1 MKVSLREGCF
11 EFLGDFGINLCAS
24 LRSEMET
31 RRLLTVQVDLRPVL
45 WLCAGFAAF
54 KLAIQ
59 IAGNVLAQ
67 HAGYG
72 IFRDELYYLMCGRRL
87 AFGYVDQ
94 PPLIALQA
102 RVSEMLFGHDTLWS
116 LRLISGMAGAAKVF
130 LTGVLCWALGGGRRA
145 AALAMLGVIAGGVY
159 LGMDGYM
166 SMNSFDPVFW
176 MVCALALIRIVQSDS
191 PNEVRTWWIVFGVSA
206 GLAFENKD
214 SVAFFLIAML
224 IALLLTPQRRILAS
238 RWFVVAVGLIVL
250 VALPNFLWQV
260 HNHFPTLE
268 WLHDVQNSDKDVKL
282 PPLQFLL
289 AQILTLTPTN
299 ALLWGSG
306 VIWLLS
312 AKNAR
317 GYRFLGVFFFVFLAM
332 MMALH
337 AKDYYLVP
345 AYPVFFAAGA
355 VAWFGWA
362 QKITWRNTVIGVY
375 AAVLLIGVVAF
386 LPFSVPV
393 LRPQQWLAYAKKL
406 HFKPKDSEN
415 HEAIPLPQFFTDR
428 FGWEDLA
435 RQVAAI
441 YNALPAEERA
451 KTGVLASN
459 YGQAA
464 AVDVLGAKYG
474 LPQSI
479 SGHQNYWI
487 WGPRGYSGEE
497 MIVINDASL
506 DEMNAGYN
514 SCTVVGERNG
524 TYAMPWERGPIYLCH
539 GRRKTYAEDWP
550 DLKHYR

>member
-1 MKVSLREGCF
+1 MK
-11 EFLGDFGINLCAS
+11 
-24 LRSEMET
+24 T
-31 RRLLTVQVDLRPVL
+31 QQPTTVQADLRPVL
-45 WLCAGFAAF
+45 WLCLGFAAL

-72 IFRDELYYLMCGRRL
+72 IFRDELYYLVCGRRL

-94 PPLIALQA
+94 PPLTALQA
-102 RVSEMLFGHDTLWS
+102 RVSEMLFGHDTMWS

-130 LTGVLCWALGGGRRA
+130 LTGMLCWALGGGRRA

-159 LGMDGYM
+159 LGIDGYL

-176 MVCALALIRIVQSDS
+176 MVCALALVRIVQSDS
-191 PNEVRTWWIVFGVSA
+191 SNAIRNWWIVFGLSA

-224 IALLLTPQRRILAS
+224 VALFLTPQRRILAS
-238 RWFVVAVGLIVL
+238 RWFGIAVLLIVL

-282 PPLQFLL
+282 PPLQFFL

-299 ALLWGSG
+299 IFLWGTG
-306 VIWLLS
+306 VLWLIF
-312 AKNAR
+312 AKTAR
-317 GYRFLGVFFFVFLAM
+317 SYRFLGVFYVVFLAL

-355 VAWFGWA
+355 IALVSWA
-362 QKITWRNTVIGVY
+362 GSLTLRKVLLGAY
-375 AAVLLIGVVAF
+375 ALILLIGVVLF
-386 LPFSVPV
+386 FPFSVPV
-393 LRPQQWLAYAKKL
+393 LPPQQWLAYAEKL

-415 HEAIPLPQFFTDR
+415 HAATLLPQFYTDR
-428 FGWEDLA
+428 FGWNDLTE
-435 RQVAAI
+435 QVSGI
-441 YNALPAEERA
+441 YKALPAEERA
-451 KTGVLASN
+451 RTGILASN

-464 AVDVLGAKYG
+464 AIDILGAKYG
-474 LPQSI
+474 LPASI

-487 WGPRGYSGEE
+487 WGPRGYTGEE

-506 DEMNAGYN
+506 DEMNAVYS

-524 TYAMPWERGPIYLCH
+524 LYAMQWERGPIYLCR
-539 GRRKTYAEDWP
+539 GRKTTYQADW
-550 DLKHYR
+550 DELKHYR